1 MAETKTHFEPDGP
14 DSDPMPEFVNLLTRH
29 QSDIWAFL
37 LALMPGHPDVA
48 DVQQKINLVLWRQR
62 GDFVRGSD
70 FRAWALTVAR
80 YEVMAHRK
88 QLGRQPHFVFD
99 AEVID
104 QLADDAQAEL
114 WPAPERLQALERC
127 LASLRDEDR
136 KLLRH
141 RYWKR
146 GALEDYARNCG
157 RSVSSLSVSLFR
169 LRAGLRRCIARD
181 LESQSIVP

>member
-1 MAETKTHFEPDGP
+1 MAETPTPVESHDA
-14 DSDPMPEFVNLLTRH
+14 DPMPEFVNLLTRH

-48 DVQQKINLVLWRQR
+48 DVQQKVNLVLWKKR
-62 GDFVRGSD
+62 GDFTPGSD

-88 QLGRQPHFVFD
+88 HLGRQPYFIFD
-99 AEVID
+99 AEVIE
-104 QLADDAQAEL
+104 QLADDAPAEL
-114 WPAPERLQALERC
+114 WEAPERLQALERC
-127 LASLRDEDR
+127 LAHLRDEDR

-146 GALEDYARNCG
+146 GSLEDYARGCG
-157 RSVSSLSVSLFR
+157 RSVSALSVSLFR
-169 LRAGLRRCIARD
+169 LRAALRRCIANE
-181 LESQSIVP
+181 LETRGTLS

>member
-1 MAETKTHFEPDGP
+1 
-14 DSDPMPEFVNLLTRH
+14 MPEFVSLLTRY

-37 LALMPGHPDVA
+37 LGLMPGHPDVA
-48 DVQQKINLVLWRQR
+48 DVQQKVNIVLWRCR
-62 GDFVRGSD
+62 DDFLPGSN
-70 FRAWALTVAR
+70 FRAWALSVAR

-88 QLGRQPHFVFD
+88 QLGRQPYLVFD
-99 AEVID
+99 PDVIE
-104 QLADDAQAEL
+104 QLADDAPEEL

-146 GALEDYARNCG
+146 GNLEDYARHCG
-157 RSVSSLSVSLFR
+157 RSVSALSVSLFR
-169 LRAGLRRCIARD
+169 LRAALRQCIARD
-181 LESQSIVP
+181 LRTQGGEA